1 MLKKLEE
8 FQVKKTI
15 KGKVFS
21 MILCYI
27 ALIFAL
33 PTAVSA
39 QSGMSLEAEEHILNE
54 LRRAGIPNAAVA
66 VIQGGETS
74 YILKDSE
81 HDTFFA
87 IASVTKP
94 FTAFGVL
101 LLEDMGL
108 LSIHDPVNQ
117 HLPWFEVVYNGVL
130 VPHEDMTIYNLIT
143 HTSGIAQNE
152 GRFPRATP
160 TETTDEFTARLVG
173 MELDFYP
180 STSSAY
186 SNMAYIILGLL
197 IETVSGQSY
206 DDFMTQQVFHPLGL
220 YDTFTNSE
228 RARAAGRQVVDGHM
242 RGFLHAWQDNRDS
255 DRHRNP
261 INTPSGEMYSNVS
274 DLVRWAEVQ
283 LGIVDVP
290 EQFARVVQRSHIP
303 NLDANVDFARG
314 YVFAGGGWYVNS
326 ENGRIEHAGGARGYS
341 AIVRLLPES
350 NAAVVVLTNQR
361 INNVEE
367 LADIALV
374 AVRDG
379 VFNNRSR
386 DFGEM
391 VDIGFTI
398 LCAMGIVYI
407 GLFVRLVV
415 KLRKRLQSGEI
426 MKANFS
432 AKSIKML
439 IGGSIFSIAGLIF
452 YYIFPYVVMDTTRAS
467 LLLNWPVSFAV
478 AAIALWI
485 MVIHDV
491 FAWWIKVFVSPK

>member
-1 MLKKLEE
+1 M
-8 FQVKKTI
+8 KKTI

-130 VPHEDMTIYNLIT
+130 VPHEDITIYNLIT
-143 HTSGIAQNE
+143 HTSGMAQNE
-152 GRFPRATP
+152 DRFPRATP

-197 IETVSGQSY
+197 IEAVSGQSY

-220 YDTFTNSE
+220 YDTFTSSE
-228 RARAAGRQVVDGHM
+228 RASATGRVVNGHM
-242 RGFLHAWQDNRDS
+242 RGFLHAWQDDRDS
-255 DRHRNP
+255 DRHRNL
-261 INTPSGEMYSNVS
+261 INTPSGGMYSNVS
-274 DLVRWAEVQ
+274 DLVRWAEIQ

-290 EQFARVVQRSHIP
+290 EQFARVVRRSHTP
-303 NLDANVDFARG
+303 NLDANVAFMRG
-314 YVFAGGGWYVNS
+314 YVFADGGWYINL
-326 ENGRIEHAGGARGYS
+326 ENGRIEHAGGGRGYA

-350 NAAVVVLTNQR
+350 NAAAVVLTNQR
-361 INNVEE
+361 INNIDE
-367 LADIALV
+367 LADIALD
-374 AVRDG
+374 AVVYG
-379 VFNNRSR
+379 IFNNRSR
-386 DFGEM
+386 DIGEM

-398 LCAMGIVYI
+398 LCAVGVVYL
-407 GLFVRLVV
+407 GLLVRLII
-415 KLRKRLQSGEI
+415 KLRKRLRNGEI
-426 MKANFS
+426 IKSDFS
-432 AKSIKML
+432 AKNIKAL
-439 IGGSIFSIAGLIF
+439 IYGPILSIAGLIF
-452 YYIFPYVVMDTTRAS
+452 YYSFQFIILDTTRAS
-467 LLLNWPVSFAV
+467 LLLNWPISFAIAAV
-478 AAIALWI
+478 AVWI
-485 MVIHDV
+485 HTLYDV
-491 FAWWIKVFVSPK
+491 FAWWVKAAVNPK